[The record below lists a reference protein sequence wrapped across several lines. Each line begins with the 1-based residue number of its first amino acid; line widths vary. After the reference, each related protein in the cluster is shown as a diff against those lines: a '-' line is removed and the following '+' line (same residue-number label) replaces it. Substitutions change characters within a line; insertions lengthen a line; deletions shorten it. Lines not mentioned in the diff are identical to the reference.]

1 MNIILNK
8 AKLTAVLVLT
18 VVLFPSLGM
27 AQVAPSA
34 TPAPTFT
41 LVMDASY
48 FATSEPE
55 TAPKEEEIKNPTPEQ
70 VKAEIIRQANLYGV
84 SVKDAL
90 RVAKCESGY
99 VYNAKNG
106 TSTAKGVFQ
115 FINGTWKWIG
125 AEGHQFDYK
134 ENIKQFMIWYPK
146 YPQWWECK

>member
-1 MNIILNK
+1 MKFTLNK
-8 AKLTAVLVLT
+8 AKTM
-18 VVLFPSLGM
+18 VVLMSTLAMLPSLTQ
-27 AQVAPSA
+27 AQVTNAVYTSTA
-34 TPAPTFT
+34 FAEVAVAAETTPILPVAED
-41 LVMDASY
+41 VV
-48 FATSEPE
+48 EI
-55 TAPKEEEIKNPTPEQ
+55 TAPTPEQ

-84 SVKDAL
+84 SVNNAL
-90 RVAKCESGY
+90 RIARCESGY